1 MREYILIDVG
11 NTTTKYCFAENCTIS
26 NIKKIDTSSLSQK
39 RILDIAQNR
48 KMVISSVV
56 PSTFQYFQ
64 TDNCQLI
71 THDNLALQTNLEN
84 KKQVGIDRLINA
96 YAATQTYK
104 TPCCIVDSGTAT
116 TFSWVD
122 EHGIFQGGSI
132 IPGLKMAS
140 KALQMQTA
148 QIPLIHVTKPDHFIG
163 KNTKQAVESGLFYGF
178 KYMVEGLINH
188 FKRCYP
194 QSTIIGTGSG
204 LTTYHNQLPFDVFD
218 EMLIFKGLKLCA
230 K

>member
-1 MREYILIDVG
+1 MKNYILIDIG
-11 NTTTKYCFAENCTIS
+11 NTTTKYCFSENHSIS
-26 NIKKIDTSSLSQK
+26 KVKKIDTHSLSQK
-39 RILDIAQNR
+39 LIFKIAQNR

-64 TDNCQLI
+64 DNQCRLI
-71 THDNLALQTNLEN
+71 THDNLPLQTNLEN
-84 KKQVGIDRLINA
+84 KKQIGIDRLINA
-96 YAATQTYK
+96 YAATQKYTP
-104 TPCCIVDSGTAT
+104 PCCIIDSGTAT

-122 EHGIFQGGSI
+122 RKGIFQGGSI

-140 KALQMQTA
+140 KALHMQTA

-178 KYMVEGLINH
+178 KYMIEGLINH
-188 FKRCYP
+188 FKGLYP
-194 QSTIIGTGSG
+194 ESTIIGTGSG
-204 LTTYHNQLPFDVFD
+204 LTTYQNQLPFDVFD

-230 K
+230 T